1 MERCQITSECYRKSI
16 SGHSGHFRPAPADF
30 PKFCL
35 FKNVEISAVFAVTC
49 IKRKNN
55 EWLLTNFQTSILYG
69 ENKDFQKALFYHLY
83 LQNNLNVF
91 GESKICLYYCD
102 FDHSNFVHV
111 MHTTYHRKSIFTAKI
126 LNIKLLSESKRHMF
140 DQN

>member
-16 SGHSGHFRPAPADF
+16 SSHSGHFRPAPADF

-35 FKNVEISAVFAVTC
+35 FKNVDISAVFAVTG

-55 EWLLTNFQTSILYG
+55 EWLLTNLQTSILYG
-69 ENKDFQKALFYHLY
+69 ENKDFQKALFY

-102 FDHSNFVHV
+102 FGHSNFVQV
-111 MHTTYHRKSIFTAKI
+111 IHTTYHRKSIFNGI
-126 LNIKLLSESKRHMF
+126 PGQLKRET
-140 DQN
+140 Q